1 MKHFS
6 LILILFISDVLFCQ
20 INFSDDI
27 DVSGFPVIKFSIH
40 NSNPTPLS
48 SSAFKFTEL
57 VEDKRVKPDVIK
69 INISKDSVDYSKKN
83 KCVLILLELLDHPD
97 RTEQNYTFNQAILE
111 SLDSIINKGD
121 QFKIVAFSLKDDK
134 ANILKNI
141 NNDFTDD
148 ISVIRNSLI
157 SYDQEKNDF
166 TNKAV
171 SDIYGAIIEG
181 VKMLDDFESDFS
193 KSMVLLSEERN
204 NTKIINSRI
213 NAISL
218 AKEKGFLINTVK
230 YNRSRYHQFSEPTI
244 SENTYG
250 LGLVLSKSSGDLKI
264 VNQNK
269 KEEIKEF
276 LKSTLS
282 NIVERS
288 SGIKYQVSLTLKN
301 KIENGKNYVIELKVD
316 DTNQVQKIKYKAPGN
331 WIKAQFQLNFYLA
344 SGVSL
349 ILLIIVGYILIYF
362 FRKNK
367 LKEIER
373 KNMIAD
379 QKEKEAKQESL
390 IESQQKELENIK
402 IQEQKRK
409 QVEEE
414 ELLKKAEEKLI
425 NQMLSNGSFPIL
437 KFVDSSGSM
446 QFEINHPIMTVGRD
460 KASNKICIANNN
472 ISRNHFT
479 ILFSENQYKIVDNN
493 STNGIILNGRV
504 VKDSLIKNGD
514 IIEIADL
521 NFTFYQ

>member
-1 MKHFS
+1 M
-6 LILILFISDVLFCQ
+6 
-20 INFSDDI
+20 
-27 DVSGFPVIKFSIH
+27 
-40 NSNPTPLS
+40 
-48 SSAFKFTEL
+48 
-57 VEDKRVKPDVIK
+57 
-69 INISKDSVDYSKKN
+69 
-83 KCVLILLELLDHPD
+83 
-97 RTEQNYTFNQAILE
+97 
-111 SLDSIINKGD
+111 
-121 QFKIVAFSLKDDK
+121 
-134 ANILKNI
+134 
-141 NNDFTDD
+141 
-148 ISVIRNSLI
+148 IRNSLI

-344 SGVSL
+344 SGV
-349 ILLIIVGYILIYF
+349 
-362 FRKNK
+362 
-367 LKEIER
+367 
-373 KNMIAD
+373 
-379 QKEKEAKQESL
+379 
-390 IESQQKELENIK
+390 
-402 IQEQKRK
+402 
-409 QVEEE
+409 
-414 ELLKKAEEKLI
+414 I
-425 NQMLSNGSFPIL
+425 NSI
-437 KFVDSSGSM
+437 
-446 QFEINHPIMTVGRD
+446 
-460 KASNKICIANNN
+460 
-472 ISRNHFT
+472 
-479 ILFSENQYKIVDNN
+479 NN
-493 STNGIILNGRV
+493 SRLYLN
-504 VKDSLIKNGD
+504 L
-514 IIEIADL
+514 
-521 NFTFYQ
+521 FF

>member
-1 MKHFS
+1 MFQAFLLLS
-6 LILILFISDVLFCQ
+6 L
-20 INFSDDI
+20 
-27 DVSGFPVIKFSIH
+27 IH

-97 RTEQNYTFNQAILE
+97 RSEQNYTFNQAILE

-316 DTNQVQKIKYKAPGN
+316 DTNQVQKIKYKAN
-331 WIKAQFQLNFYLA
+331 
-344 SGVSL
+344 S
-349 ILLIIVGYILIYF
+349 
-362 FRKNK
+362 K
-367 LKEIER
+367 L
-373 KNMIAD
+373 D
-379 QKEKEAKQESL
+379 
-390 IESQQKELENIK
+390 
-402 IQEQKRK
+402 
-409 QVEEE
+409 
-414 ELLKKAEEKLI
+414 
-425 NQMLSNGSFPIL
+425 
-437 KFVDSSGSM
+437 
-446 QFEINHPIMTVGRD
+446 
-460 KASNKICIANNN
+460 
-472 ISRNHFT
+472 
-479 ILFSENQYKIVDNN
+479 
-493 STNGIILNGRV
+493 
-504 VKDSLIKNGD
+504 
-514 IIEIADL
+514 
-521 NFTFYQ
+521 